1 MANNS
6 DKVNTIVNE
15 LPSLVPKVGERVL
28 DAVRTNAK
36 KNLEILQGDLADPR
50 RIPERLSKQRADI
63 EAEVRNIFLDTPENL
78 NEPKYKVIEEGVG
91 YEIREYEG
99 YTAAATS
106 MSKAGEQFNLDD
118 ITSGGAAFNAL
129 AAYLFGANTEEKG
142 MEMTVPVTTTS
153 AGEMRFYLKK
163 DGMEVFPIPLAVE
176 DTINEKGAVKVIDVP
191 PSRVAVARFTGFV
204 TGGEVARQK
213 DVLLNALATDGV
225 EIDVPHGAVVP
236 FLVFQYNP
244 PYTLPIVRRN
254 EIAVP
259 VLAPGEVPAALEEEW
274 SSEKSEQEE
283 DNSVDEYQSD
293 VEAPSDVE

>member
-6 DKVNTIVNE
+6 DEMRNSIVNE

-28 DAVRTNAK
+28 DAVRTTAK
-36 KNLEILQGDLADPR
+36 KNLETLQGDLANPQ
-50 RIPERLSKQRADI
+50 RIPERLLKQRADI
-63 EAEVRNIFLDTPENL
+63 ESEVKNIFLDTPENL
-78 NEPKYKVIEEGVG
+78 DEPKYKVVEQGIG
-91 YEIREYEG
+91 YEIREYEA

-106 MSKAGEQFNLDD
+106 MSKVGEKFSLND

-129 AAYLFGANTEEKG
+129 AAYLFGANAEEKG
-142 MEMTVPVTTTS
+142 MDMTVPVTTTS

-163 DGMEVFPIPLAVE
+163 DGIEVFPTPLAVE
-176 DTINEKGAVKVIDVP
+176 DIVNEKGAVKLIEVP
-191 PSRVAVARFTGFV
+191 PTRLAVARFTGFV
-204 TGGEVARQK
+204 TDGEVARQK
-213 DVLLNALATDGV
+213 DSLLNALATDGV

-259 VLAPGEVPAALEEEW
+259 VLAPGEVPTALGEEWNSNIEEET
-274 SSEKSEQEE
+274 SDESVEE
-283 DNSVDEYQSD
+283 VE